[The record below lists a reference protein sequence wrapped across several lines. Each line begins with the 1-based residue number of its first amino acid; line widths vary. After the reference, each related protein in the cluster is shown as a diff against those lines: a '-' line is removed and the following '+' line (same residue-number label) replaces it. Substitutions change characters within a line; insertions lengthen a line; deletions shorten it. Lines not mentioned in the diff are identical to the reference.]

1 MIYTVTLNPALD
13 REYVVPELAENTVL
27 RASVVNVDFGGK
39 GFNVSRML
47 SSLGKSST
55 ALGFVGGKT
64 GEALSSGLSRSGI
77 QTDFVQIS
85 GESRT
90 NTSIVETNG
99 KDHVKVNEP
108 GPVISTVEIRNLL
121 EKITQLAKAGD
132 WWVLAGSLPPGVP
145 VDLYAQII
153 RVINSA
159 GAKSILDTSGES
171 LKLGLIASPYMIKPN
186 VFEVSELTKMSAD
199 SLNQMRK
206 IAAVIHEMGVIKIV
220 ISAGKEMA
228 LFSTGEACWKATP
241 PQIEEANPIGAGD
254 AMLAGIVFG
263 LESGEADDRAF
274 AWGIAAGAAAARQ
287 PGTSIPTR
295 SDVELLLNNIK
306 VEEVQGAI

>member
-27 RASVVNVDFGGK
+27 RASAVNVDFGGK

-47 SSLGKSST
+47 ASLGRSSI
-55 ALGFVGGKT
+55 ALGFVGGNT
-64 GEALSSGLSRSGI
+64 GQVLSDGLRESGI
-77 QTDFVQIS
+77 NTDFVEVN
-85 GESRT
+85 GETRI
-90 NTSIVETNG
+90 NTGIFETNG
-99 KDHVKVNEP
+99 SSHIKVNEA
-108 GPVISTVEIRNLL
+108 GPAISETEINQLL
-121 EKITQLAKAGD
+121 KKINQLAKPGD

-145 VDLYAQII
+145 SDLYARMI
-153 RVINSA
+153 RMINSA
-159 GAKSILDTSGES
+159 GGKSILDTSGES

-186 VFEVSELTKMSAD
+186 VFEVRELTKMSAD

-206 IAAVIHEMGVIKIV
+206 IAAVIHEMGVKKIV

-228 LFSTGEACWKATP
+228 LFSTGEVCWKATP

-263 LESGEADDRAF
+263 LDSGEADDRAF